1 MSAGSRPRVLL
12 IAVFG
17 TTLALVGLVRWA
29 GRIAGRA
36 AVSAAPARSGPP
48 ARTGEPA
55 RAAAGAPEL
64 SFYRAL
70 GRGAAAAGG
79 RDAAPPAEGRSMS
92 PAPGDVVAPVG
103 AYLVQVMATRN
114 QGQAERLHDR
124 LSRRGY
130 ASSIV
135 EDDMPGGP
143 IYRVRIGR
151 WKERGPADAMAKTIR
166 DKEGLE
172 PWVLQEGGP

>member
-1 MSAGSRPRVLL
+1 MSAGSRTRVLL

-17 TTLALVGLVRWA
+17 TTVALVGLLRWA
-29 GRIAGRA
+29 GHVAGRA
-36 AVSAAPARSGPP
+36 ATGAAPARSGD
-48 ARTGEPA
+48 PA
-55 RAAAGAPEL
+55 RAGAAEGTPEL

-70 GRGAAAAGG
+70 GAGAAPG
-79 RDAAPPAEGRSMS
+79 RRDPAPPADGRSMR

-103 AYLVQVMATRN
+103 AYVVQVMATRD
-114 QGQAERLHDR
+114 QDQAARMQDR
-124 LSRRGY
+124 LSRHGY

-135 EDDMPGGP
+135 KDDVQGGP

-172 PWVLQEGGP
+172 PWVLQEGGS

>member
-1 MSAGSRPRVLL
+1 MSASRRTRVLL
-12 IAVFG
+12 AAVFG
-17 TTLALVGLVRWA
+17 TTLALVGLLRWA

-36 AVSAAPARSGPP
+36 ALSAAPARSGD
-48 ARTGEPA
+48 PA
-55 RAAAGAPEL
+55 RAGAAAGTPEL

-70 GRGAAAAGG
+70 GGGGAAPGR
-79 RDAAPPAEGRSMS
+79 RDAAPLAEGRSMR

-103 AYLVQVMATRN
+103 AYVVQVMATRD
-114 QGQAERLHDR
+114 QKQAERLHDR

-135 EDDMPGGP
+135 ADDVPGGP

-151 WKERGPADAMAKTIR
+151 WKERGPADAMAKAIR